1 MNYNYYSTAVGILVI
16 AIWSNT
22 YVYAQQSSPTSPSS
36 ASMPSSP
43 SVAKVKITS
52 PTRGQQVPAGKDLT
66 ISGTSID
73 NATSSNNDCK
83 VSVIANKVRPY
94 QPATATGTGG
104 AADYSKW
111 KFDITSKY
119 TTIKPGQNRITAK
132 YECGNNAASTSFS
145 SVNVIGVQQQGTGI
159 TAGTIATNK
168 STTTITPT
176 ITTTSTAAKTQISSS
191 SSRQQQTTTP
201 KLTTTATASV
211 AAAPKQQQIAST
223 NNTTNTISRTTN
235 AATRITM
242 APISNPTTNASSSSL
257 SLLSSM
263 APQVKS
269 VNQQQQQQEQPQL
282 LPTIR
287 NDRAGQNYT
296 GINSTAGQNDAFLA
310 TPPVVASGKLMY
322 LGYHGGDTIPTN
334 GDSSPNDKSSSATDS
349 DSTGRKK
356 ISSGTRSDRTDS
368 TSDDGNSKDKVSSDT
383 KPHTPHTVINTNDDS
398 NSKGNDDSSDIKSSS
413 HNDDSSKS
421 SSHYASSNDS
431 TEKKKA
437 NSTKLDRAD
446 STNGQS
452 SSKKDNSSTSDSRS
466 FRRTND
472 GIETLSSS
480 DFASASRH
488 SLFGFSDYGF

>member
-83 VSVIANKVRPY
+83 VSIIANKVRPY

-269 VNQQQQQQEQPQL
+269 VNQQQQQQQEQPQL

-322 LGYHGGDTIPTN
+322 LGYHGADSTPTN
-334 GDSSPNDKSSSATDS
+334 GDSPNSSHIRISATDS
-349 DSTGRKK
+349 DSTEEKK
-356 ISSGTRSDRTDS
+356 S
-368 TSDDGNSKDKVSSDT
+368 SSDT
-383 KPHTPHTVINTNDDS
+383 KSDRITSTNGESSKEDKKSPNTES
-398 NSKGNDDSSDIKSSS
+398 SSDHATSSGSSWKKRTKSAS
-413 HNDDSSKS
+413 HDSSKS